1 MRTGKY
7 ASREERNSAKGSQAT
22 AATAAAKAAAVVAT
36 AAAAAAAAAAV
47 VVVTAMFVLALVCLL
62 NVSFVLKTHKP
73 VNPKLQAQSGPNPKG
88 FSLSV
93 YFFPRGF
100 PPIVSADNRN
110 EQQK

>member
-7 ASREERNSAKGSQAT
+7 ASRKERNSAKGSQAT
-22 AATAAAKAAAVVAT
+22 AATAAAKAAAVV
-36 AAAAAAAAAAV
+36 AAAAAAAV

-73 VNPKLQAQSGPNPKG
+73 VNPKLQAQPGLNPKG

-100 PPIVSADNRN
+100 PPIVSADNRH